1 MAKKRGHCKYRCK
14 VSFGICCQYI
24 LVTGHMRGCDP
35 DNCTEFVYGKET
47 RLPTDNLYAFQKRQW
62 EKRNKR
68 KEIA

>member
-1 MAKKRGHCKYRCK
+1 MRQQLNTWME
-14 VSFGICCQYI
+14 CCWRQRKNEEI
-24 LVTGHMRGCDP
+24 RPCDA

>member
-1 MAKKRGHCKYRCK
+1 MRQCGKCIYRCK
-14 VSFGICCQYI
+14 LTGGAFCQFI
-24 LVTGHMRGCDP
+24 LVTGHMRPYDA